1 MVGSAEGPP
10 ADREH
15 PADGETRPV
24 TIAYIAEL
32 AGVSV
37 PTVSK
42 VINGRARVSA
52 DTRAR
57 IEELVNTYGYRK
69 ASTANRSNVLQLV
82 FRELDVI
89 GAVEI
94 IRGVERVAREHRF
107 GVMVSEFGWSD
118 STDSPAWDDTVARRP
133 HCVLAVS
140 QLPVAERDELRAK
153 GIPFLVLD
161 PIHDLPAGT
170 PFVGAANWSGG
181 RAVGRH
187 LAELGHRRVAMITGP
202 DSLFCR
208 AREDGFRAAM
218 DTAGLPVDPALVVRA
233 ELTREDAH
241 GAAAALLSRSDR
253 PTAIFASNDMQAL
266 GVYQA
271 ARGAGLRVPDDL
283 SVVGFD
289 DLQVVAWADPPLTT
303 VRQPVA
309 EVAATAAEMAL
320 ALGRGETPPQLG
332 LEIATTLVVRK
343 STGPPSS

>member
-1 MVGSAEGPP
+1 VGNAEGD
-10 ADREH
+10 ADEG
-15 PADGETRPV
+15 ARPV

-57 IEELVNTYGYRK
+57 IEELVNAYGYRK
-69 ASTANRSNVLQLV
+69 PSAGSRSNVLQLV

-89 GAVEI
+89 GAMEI

-107 GVMVSEFGWSD
+107 GVMVSEFGWPAA
-118 STDSPAWDDTVARRP
+118 TYLPAWDDAVARRP
-133 HCVLAVS
+133 HCVLAVT
-140 QLPVAERDELRAK
+140 QLPVAEREELRAK
-153 GIPFLVLD
+153 GIPFVVFD
-161 PIHDLPAGT
+161 PIHDLPVGT
-170 PFVGAANWSGG
+170 PFVGSANWSGG

-187 LAELGHRRVAMITGP
+187 LAELGHRRVAMIIGP

-218 DTAGLPVDPALVVRA
+218 DTAGLPVDPDLVVRA
-233 ELTREDAH
+233 ALNREDGH
-241 GAAAALLSRSDR
+241 AAAATLLARSER

-271 ARGAGLRVPDDL
+271 ARQAGLRVPGDL

-289 DLQVVAWADPPLTT
+289 DLPVVAWADPPLTT
-303 VRQPVA
+303 VHQPTAEMAVA
-309 EVAATAAEMAL
+309 AAEMAL
-320 ALGRGETPPQLG
+320 ALGRGQTPPQLG
-332 LEIATTLVVRK
+332 LEIASTLVVRG
-343 STGPPSS
+343 STAAPPSRPR